1 MLRSAKK
8 QYFKSLATADN
19 KKFWKTVKLLNHAQ
33 VSVPVLCAEGV
44 SAVTDREKADMLN
57 NYSAKCWNLSQPPLS
72 ETSSDDI
79 VSTDDDNDLLFCS
92 TEETESFLLT
102 LDTSKARMLKE
113 TATSIAPSLTKLFNL
128 SISKGYFPRIW
139 KYARVVPIP
148 KSSPAGHAP
157 SSYRPISLF
166 YQYPVKCL
174 KSTFIFSSLNMS
186 MSSIH
191 FQLHNGASRKEN
203 LP

>member
-1 MLRSAKK
+1 MQNKVSWSAKK

-57 NYSAKCWNLSQPPLS
+57 NYFAKCWNLSQPPLS

-102 LDTSKARMLKE
+102 LDTSKATGPDNISAHMLKE

-128 SISKGYFPRIW
+128 SISKGYFPRI
-139 KYARVVPIP
+139 
-148 KSSPAGHAP
+148 
-157 SSYRPISLF
+157 
-166 YQYPVKCL
+166 
-174 KSTFIFSSLNMS
+174 
-186 MSSIH
+186 
-191 FQLHNGASRKEN
+191 
-203 LP
+203 